1 MENTTN
7 INELPL
13 ESTPPEN
20 RNLPEGQIN
29 SAVNRIIDPNT
40 RQNEEK
46 HVRFQEVSNQ
56 SNQQNQ
62 QNLNKRFEVKD
73 THKVII
79 LASILFLLFSDPKVK
94 SYVMNI
100 LEVIFG
106 KFLKLPTGG
115 TSKIGLAFYAAVF
128 GTTLLVCLS
137 FIDLSAIKLAF

>member
-20 RNLPEGQIN
+20 RNLPEGQLN
-29 SAVNRIIDPNT
+29 SSVNRMIDPSA
-40 RQNEEK
+40 RQNEDK
-46 HVRFQEVSNQ
+46 HVQYQEPANSRYQ
-56 SNQQNQ
+56 PT
-62 QNLNKRFEVKD
+62 LNKRFELKD

-94 SYVMNI
+94 AYIMNI

-115 TSKIGLAFYAAVF
+115 TSKIGLAFYASVF
-128 GTTLLVCLS
+128 GTALLVCVS

>member
-7 INELPL
+7 INELPI

-20 RNLPEGQIN
+20 RNLPEGQLNSSIN
-29 SAVNRIIDPNT
+29 RMIDPT
-40 RQNEEK
+40 TSLRHQDK
-46 HVRFQEVSNQ
+46 HVRFQEPHETSHYQ
-56 SNQQNQ
+56 ST
-62 QNLNKRFEVKD
+62 LNKRFELKD

-94 SYVMNI
+94 AYIMNI

-106 KFLKLPTGG
+106 KFLRTQTGTG
-115 TSKIGLAFYAAVF
+115 TTKIGLAFYASVF
-128 GTTLLVCLS
+128 GSALLVCVS

>member
-7 INELPL
+7 INELPV

-20 RNLPEGQIN
+20 RNLPEGQLN
-29 SAVNRIIDPNT
+29 SSVNRMIDPNSNL
-40 RQNEEK
+40 RHEDK
-46 HVRFQEVSNQ
+46 HVRFQEAP
-56 SNQQNQ
+56 QNQ
-62 QNLNKRFEVKD
+62 YQNTNLNKRFEIKD

-106 KFLKLPTGG
+106 KFLKSPTGG
-115 TSKIGLAFYAAVF
+115 TSKIGLAFYASVF
-128 GTTLLVCLS
+128 GMILFICVS
-137 FIDLSAIKLAF
+137 FIDLSAIKLAI

>member
-29 SAVNRIIDPNT
+29 SAVNRMIDPNT
-40 RQNEEK
+40 SLRHEDK
-46 HVRFQEVSNQ
+46 HVRFQDTHSNSQ
-56 SNQQNQ
+56 S
-62 QNLNKRFEVKD
+62 LNKRFELKD
-73 THKVII
+73 SHKVII

-94 SYVMNI
+94 AYIMNI

-115 TSKIGLAFYAAVF
+115 TSKIGLAFYAGVF
-128 GTTLLVCLS
+128 GSALLICVS
-137 FIDLSAIKLAF
+137 FIDLSSIKLAF

>member
-20 RNLPEGQIN
+20 RNLPEGQLN
-29 SAVNRIIDPNT
+29 SSVNRMIDPNS
-40 RQNEEK
+40 RQNEDK
-46 HVRFQEVSNQ
+46 YVQIQESIYQ
-56 SNQQNQ
+56 P
-62 QNLNKRFEVKD
+62 NLNKRFEIKD

-79 LASILFLLFSDPKVK
+79 LATIFFLLFSDPKVK
-94 SYVMNI
+94 VYIMNI

-106 KFLKLPTGG
+106 KFLKSTTGG

-128 GTTLLVCLS
+128 GSVLLACVS
-137 FIDLSAIKLAF
+137 FIDLSAIKLNF

>member
-7 INELPL
+7 INELPV

-29 SAVNRIIDPNT
+29 SSVNRMIDPNT
-40 RQNEEK
+40 NLRHQDN
-46 HVRFQEVSNQ
+46 HVRFQEPQTNSYQ
-56 SNQQNQ
+56 SV
-62 QNLNKRFEVKD
+62 KRFELKD

-94 SYVMNI
+94 AYIMNI

-115 TSKIGLAFYAAVF
+115 TSKIGLAFYASVF
-128 GTTLLVCLS
+128 GTALLVCVS
-137 FIDLSAIKLAF
+137 FIDLSAFKLTF

>member
-20 RNLPEGQIN
+20 RNLPEGQLN
-29 SAVNRIIDPNT
+29 SSVNRMIDPNT
-40 RQNEEK
+40 TLRHEDK
-46 HVRFQEVSNQ
+46 HVRFQEPRYQ
-56 SNQQNQ
+56 PT
-62 QNLNKRFEVKD
+62 LNKRFELKD

-94 SYVMNI
+94 AYIMNI

-115 TSKIGLAFYAAVF
+115 TSKIGLAFYASVF
-128 GTTLLVCLS
+128 GTALLVCVS

>member
-7 INELPL
+7 INELPI

-29 SAVNRIIDPNT
+29 SSINRMIDPNANI
-40 RQNEEK
+40 REEK
-46 HVRFQEVSNQ
+46 HVRFQEVLPVYKES
-56 SNQQNQ
+56 
-62 QNLNKRFEVKD
+62 RFELKD

-79 LASILFLLFSDPKVK
+79 LSTILFLLFSDPKVK
-94 SYVMNI
+94 GYIMNI

-106 KFLKLPTGG
+106 KFLKSEKG
-115 TSKIGLAFYAAVF
+115 TTKIGLAFYASVF
-128 GTTLLVCLS
+128 GTLLLLCIS

>member
-7 INELPL
+7 INELPI

-29 SAVNRIIDPNT
+29 SSMNRMIDPNST
-40 RQNEEK
+40 IREEK
-46 HVRFQEVSNQ
+46 HVRFQEVLPVYKES
-56 SNQQNQ
+56 
-62 QNLNKRFEVKD
+62 RFELKD

-79 LASILFLLFSDPKVK
+79 LSTILFLLFSDPKVK
-94 SYVMNI
+94 GYIMNI

-106 KFLKLPTGG
+106 KFLKSEKGPT
-115 TSKIGLAFYAAVF
+115 KIGLAFYASVF
-128 GTTLLVCLS
+128 GTLLLLCIS